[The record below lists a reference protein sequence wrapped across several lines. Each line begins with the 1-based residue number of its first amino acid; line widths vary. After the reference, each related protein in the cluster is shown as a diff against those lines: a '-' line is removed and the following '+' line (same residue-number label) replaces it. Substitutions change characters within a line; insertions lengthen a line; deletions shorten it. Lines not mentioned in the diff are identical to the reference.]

1 MKDPFFLPP
10 IPWLSEYV
18 QPFADYFS
26 LPTLPLH
33 IHEVLFSA
41 LVYSVIYYPIS
52 PWLSN
57 LLAPEHYSKLPRKR
71 RLNWDAHVVSMVQCL
86 LINGLAI
93 WVMFTD
99 KELNQMDAEE
109 RVWGY
114 SGASAFIQ
122 AFAAGYFLWD
132 LIITSLNFDVFGI
145 GTLAHAI
152 AALLVYALGFRPF
165 VNYYACVFILWELS
179 TPFLN
184 VHWFMDK
191 LGMTGTRAQLY
202 NGIALLFT
210 FFSARLIYGT
220 YSSVQV
226 FRDIWFAIN
235 AHPSPAKLELSS
247 TMAFANKDTT
257 VPLWLGAAYLIANL
271 TLNSLNF
278 YWFFMMIRAVRKR
291 FEPSKANGK
300 NSDAA
305 VDGPV
310 TEVGVDLSS
319 VASGVVKPTITGRR
333 RKA

>member
-10 IPWLSEYV
+10 IQWLADKT
-18 QPFADYFS
+18 QPLADAFD

-33 IHEVLFSA
+33 IHEVLAAA
-41 LVYSVIYYPIS
+41 LLYSVIFWPIS

-71 RLNWDAHVVSMVQCL
+71 RLNWDAHVVSMVQST

-93 WVMFTD
+93 WVMFAD
-99 KELNQMDAEE
+99 SELRNMNWEE

-114 SGASAFIQ
+114 TGAAGFIQ
-122 AFAAGYFLWD
+122 ALAAGYFLWD
-132 LIITSLNFDVFGI
+132 LVVTSLNLDVFGL

-152 AALLVYALGFRPF
+152 AALLVYSLGFRPF

-191 LGMTGTRAQLY
+191 LGMTGSRAQLY
-202 NGIALLFT
+202 NGLMLLLT
-210 FFSARLIYGT
+210 FFSCRLVYGT
-220 YSSVQV
+220 YSSFCV
-226 FRDIWFAIN
+226 FLDVWAGIN
-235 AHPSPAKLELSS
+235 AHPKIETLAAP
-247 TMAFANKDTT
+247 TMSFVDQDST
-257 VPLWLGAAYLIANL
+257 VPFWLGAAYLVANL

-291 FEPSKANGK
+291 FEPASSSEATTPE
-300 NSDAA
+300 
-305 VDGPV
+305 GPV
-310 TEVGVDLSS
+310 TEAEIDLSS
-319 VASGVVKPTITGRR
+319 VATGATKVSGGRR
-333 RKA
+333 RKT